1 MQNYHMRQMNSNI
14 NNINPNSNIS
24 EKNSNNN
31 INNNNVKTSE
41 LSDEEFL
48 QYYKEKYPE
57 EYQKLIKEANNEYY
71 EENQINSINESP
83 YENSNDNIDEKISDM
98 ERILNNEE
106 INESSPLELFLC
118 LTKLYNDFYAFFKR
132 QGIHNLEKAIQ
143 FKNYAIKNK
152 ELSHKLHL
160 NNFNKEKDFLELNF
174 RNIRDD
180 IFKLDKYQQITYLLS
195 KQVKFDGGDVVLDT
209 QMILK
214 SFINGTS
221 TPNFCK
227 MNKFQT
233 QNLKPSSLYSANLQK
248 FKITKLFGNK
258 IDGFI
263 SLKNLYLDGN
273 KIQEIKGLNFPNL
286 EELNL
291 SDNYIRKIENLE
303 FCPKLKILNLS
314 YNNIYK
320 LENIEKNIFLENI
333 NISNQYIPNF
343 IKFIIKSNS
352 IPMQNHLKILNL
364 ENINLWSLPPLQNFQ
379 FLQEFNIKNN
389 QISEFMQILSVV
401 KNSPYIRKINC
412 LGNPFITTNKSNYR
426 NFIIIAG
433 KYLEEVDEKE
443 VKENEKIYINQ
454 LYNRK
459 YGQKKAKTKEK
470 NQIDIGRENLIITK
484 VSKPVNPKYNN
495 NLHPKSPYD
504 YYNYQ

>member
-14 NNINPNSNIS
+14 NNINQNSNFS
-24 EKNSNNN
+24 EINPN
-31 INNNNVKTSE
+31 INNNVKTSE

-118 LTKLYNDFYAFFKR
+118 LTKLYNDFYPFFKR

-152 ELSHKLHL
+152 ELSHKIHL

-263 SLKNLYLDGN
+263 NLKNLYLDGN

-314 YNNIYK
+314 YNNIHI
-320 LENIEKNIFLENI
+320 LENTQKNIYLENI
-333 NISNQYIPNF
+333 NLSNQYIPNF
-343 IKFIIKSNS
+343 IVFIIKPNSLQNS
-352 IPMQNHLKILNL
+352 IKIINL
-364 ENINLWSLPPLQNFQ
+364 ENVNLFNISLPFLP
-379 FLQEFNIKNN
+379 FLQEINVKNN
-389 QISEFMQILSVV
+389 QINEMMEVLSIV
-401 KNSPYIRKINC
+401 KNSPYLRKINC
-412 LGNPFITTNKSNYR
+412 LGNPFIVDNKANYR

-433 KYLEEVDEKE
+433 KNLEEIDEKE
-443 VKENEKIYINQ
+443 VKENEKIYVNQ

-459 YGQKKAKTKEK
+459 FGKHKIKSKGK
-470 NQIDIGRENLIITK
+470 NEIDIGKENLIVTK
-484 VSKPVNPKYNN
+484 VSSKPNPKFNN
-495 NLHPKSPYD
+495 SPSIPYD
-504 YYNYQ
+504 FYNYK